1 MKYLIHTEGKIVNLQ
16 GKSYRVKAATKEE
29 AQQLAREQFIEEYGC
44 NGEIYTSKAIKTK
57 VVTAGSI
64 IGMLIAVLLSFIN
77 WKSEHATISIKPDL
91 ISTVMAIVIYSAY
104 VIRFKG
110 LQRMSDCTDW
120 IFFILSVLLLSSFI
134 QSILSSREFQIP
146 IIRTYIDC
154 RMLFVLAM
162 ILSWLGLKILSVG
175 CMAFIVLCGF
185 FKIISLNVAMGNIWG
200 TVYAMGAAVG
210 IILYLVIEPAIQEM
224 LPYYHKCAQR
234 TFMGMKDN
242 IYEAGKEAR
251 LAGEKL
257 TDYGKQTISTVKKQ
271 NCKKE
276 ISKTSD
282 TNHQIQDSQ
291 K

>member
-1 MKYLIHTEGKIVNLQ
+1 
-16 GKSYRVKAATKEE
+16 
-29 AQQLAREQFIEEYGC
+29 
-44 NGEIYTSKAIKTK
+44 
-57 VVTAGSI
+57 
-64 IGMLIAVLLSFIN
+64 
-77 WKSEHATISIKPDL
+77 
-91 ISTVMAIVIYSAY
+91 
-104 VIRFKG
+104 
-110 LQRMSDCTDW
+110 MSDCTDW

-134 QSILSSREFQIP
+134 QSILSSREIQIP
-146 IIRTYIDC
+146 IIGTYIDC

-162 ILSWLGLKILSVG
+162 ILSWLDLKILSVG

-200 TVYAMGAAVG
+200 TVYAMCATVG

-242 IYEAGKEAR
+242 IYEAGKETR

-257 TDYGKQTISTVKKQ
+257 TDYGKQTMSTVKKQ

-291 K
+291 KESLHTSKNENQKTKEKIQKFNSTGEN

>member
-16 GKSYRVKAATKEE
+16 GKSYRVKASTKEE

-146 IIRTYIDC
+146 IIGTYIDC

-175 CMAFIVLCGF
+175 
-185 FKIISLNVAMGNIWG
+185 W
-200 TVYAMGAAVG
+200 
-210 IILYLVIEPAIQEM
+210 
-224 LPYYHKCAQR
+224 
-234 TFMGMKDN
+234 
-242 IYEAGKEAR
+242 
-251 LAGEKL
+251 
-257 TDYGKQTISTVKKQ
+257 
-271 NCKKE
+271 
-276 ISKTSD
+276 
-282 TNHQIQDSQ
+282 
-291 K
+291 

>member
-1 MKYLIHTEGKIVNLQ
+1 M
-16 GKSYRVKAATKEE
+16 
-29 AQQLAREQFIEEYGC
+29 
-44 NGEIYTSKAIKTK
+44 
-57 VVTAGSI
+57 
-64 IGMLIAVLLSFIN
+64 
-77 WKSEHATISIKPDL
+77 
-91 ISTVMAIVIYSAY
+91 
-104 VIRFKG
+104 
-110 LQRMSDCTDW
+110 
-120 IFFILSVLLLSSFI
+120 
-134 QSILSSREFQIP
+134 
-146 IIRTYIDC
+146 
-154 RMLFVLAM
+154 
-162 ILSWLGLKILSVG
+162 
-175 CMAFIVLCGF
+175 
-185 FKIISLNVAMGNIWG
+185 
-200 TVYAMGAAVG
+200 
-210 IILYLVIEPAIQEM
+210 IEPAIQEM